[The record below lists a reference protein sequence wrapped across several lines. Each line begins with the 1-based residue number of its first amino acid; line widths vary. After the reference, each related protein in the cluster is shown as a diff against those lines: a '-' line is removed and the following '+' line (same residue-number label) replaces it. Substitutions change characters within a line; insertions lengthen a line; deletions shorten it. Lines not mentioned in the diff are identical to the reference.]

1 MQRRAKSRVK
11 KMVVH
16 LRFFSCKCVETID
29 LQPKL
34 EIEREDKSA
43 EETACVKIKLISGH

>member
-1 MQRRAKSRVK
+1 MQRRAKWNIYIP
-11 KMVVH
+11 
-16 LRFFSCKCVETID
+16 KCVETID

-43 EETACVKIKLISGH
+43 EETAFVKIKSISGH